1 MKLVDKG
8 ISIEELKKMSNKM
21 FGCFVKGVADI
32 KKEIMVV
39 DAAMHADEEKY
50 LLESGSKQDDL
61 WGFNI
66 YPDLTGDDFIEFD
79 SMINLKPN
87 QNNRSRGIDDK
98 KTQKRIIK
106 IVNKLVEK

>member
-1 MKLVDKG
+1 
-8 ISIEELKKMSNKM
+8 M
-21 FGCFVKGVADI
+21 FGGFVKGVADI

-79 SMINLKPN
+79 SMINVRPRLGN
-87 QNNRSRGIDDK
+87 YSREIKSEQVRK
-98 KTQKRIIK
+98 KIIT
-106 IVNKLVEK
+106 IVNKLVQK